1 MTNGA
6 TALQLAPESALA
18 DPSVEYNLDG
28 FPAEQYNRLVPT
40 QTIRVPSDLV
50 VPIVQVVALNPDP
63 RKGDVYSSADIGG
76 GNVALTRVGL
86 RKVATAAAVSIVD
99 VQRTDDGTAPGVCEV
114 KAVAEMVLPSGQRI
128 RAVGT
133 KRIVMDDQKWASPAQ
148 RAKFQSALQE
158 HTAARAENRAIRAL
172 LSLRGSYPE
181 AEIRKP
187 FAVVTFAPNM
197 NHPEVRAQVIA
208 AMTGTVAS
216 AYGPAP
222 KQVGPSAEAQ
232 VPLLVA
238 PQAADDD
245 EATEVVVRTNGH
257 ARVVQDTGEIVDEE
271 PDWFDD
277 GETPD
282 LTPSQLVGALRDEL
296 ADGGASKEPATA
308 AQKDALKSVL
318 AGLKAAQVMAVLA
331 AAFDLRDMKAVTA
344 SQAQAVLDVAQGAG
358 PAALRETWA
367 VLAEELG
374 R

>member
-271 PDWFDD
+271 PDWFGD
-277 GETPD
+277 EAPP
-282 LTPSQLVGALRDEL
+282 LTPGQLVGALREAAGHTPDQ
-296 ADGGASKEPATA
+296 GPATA
-308 AQKDALKSVL
+308 AQKDALKGVL

-374 R
+374 S